1 MAKITFSSLKLK
13 YEPQVQKFYFN
24 GDKEIEVVQYIDT
37 DKKNDLISIALQKSE
52 ENGVYNLI
60 QLDAYFHLYIV
71 YMYTNITFTDKQKED
86 EMKLFDLIKETGLLK
101 EIIDRIPEDEYD
113 FLFDMLEL
121 QKDSILHY
129 RNTAG
134 AVLQSFINDL
144 PKNAQAALDIVNN
157 FDKDKF
163 NQVVQF
169 AQAANGNR
177 DIQTNMPIQVVNTSN
192 ALKPGESIAD
202 ASLLKMTTKPY
213 Q

>member
-13 YEPQVQKFYFN
+13 YEPQVQKFNFN
-24 GDKEIEVVQYIDT
+24 GDKEIEVIQYIDT

-101 EIIDRIPEDEYD
+101 EIINRIPKYEYD
-113 FLFDMLEL
+113 FLFDMLEM
-121 QKDSILHY
+121 QKDSVLHY

-134 AVLQSFINDL
+134 AVLQSFVNDL
-144 PKNAQAALDIVNN
+144 PRNAQAALDIVNN

-163 NQVVQF
+163 SQVVQF

-177 DIQTNMPIQVVNTSN
+177 DINTNEPVDNT
-192 ALKPGESIAD
+192 
-202 ASLLKMTTKPY
+202 
-213 Q
+213 